1 MNKHFAG
8 KVNNITVD
16 KCTKFGI
23 VFKVSENLSR
33 TRGRRLI
40 SIAHVKAK
48 LVYYVLQDVV
58 AAFEVVN
65 CNGVEVQCQVLNY
78 FVNLCLEI

>member
-1 MNKHFAG
+1 LYKLFPG

-23 VFKVSENLSR
+23 VFKVSLYCSR
-33 TRGRRLI
+33 PRGSQLI
-40 SIAHVKAK
+40 FHIVLA
-48 LVYYVLQDVV
+48 LNFYVFQDVV

-65 CNGVEVQCQVLNY
+65 CNGVEVQCQVFDVL
-78 FVNLCLEI
+78 